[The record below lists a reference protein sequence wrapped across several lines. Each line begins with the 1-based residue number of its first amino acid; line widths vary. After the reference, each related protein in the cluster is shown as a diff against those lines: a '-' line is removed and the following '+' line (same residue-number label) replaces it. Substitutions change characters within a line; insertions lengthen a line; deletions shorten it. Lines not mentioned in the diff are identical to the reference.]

1 MSIFIFALKEN
12 LRHRISLLM
21 ILVFPLVLLFIPS
34 MDGMLPM
41 GFGLFGL
48 LNFYSAFLM
57 SRPIAEDRMNKVMVR
72 IAASPVSH
80 FYYLVSHLAAAAL
93 LLSIQCLVFVI
104 ASAIFFGF
112 SMVNYFVLFLLYC
125 SYSVMG
131 ISFALAWNMMFL
143 SYTTSFA
150 LFSGVGSIM
159 CLISGLSFP
168 LRLLPIAMQRTVRVL
183 PTYWLA
189 HGLGALGDSSP
200 SGLLLSVVILWT
212 FTGIFLLVGSKRRL

>member
-12 LRHRISLLM
+12 LRQRLALLM

-41 GFGLFGL
+41 SFGLFGL
-48 LNFYSAFLM
+48 LNLYCAFLM
-57 SRPIAEDRMNKVMVR
+57 SRPIAEDRMRKVVVR

-80 FYYLVSHLAAAAL
+80 FYYLVSHLAAASL
-93 LLSIQCLVFVI
+93 LLSIQCLVFII
-104 ASAIFFGF
+104 ASALFYGF
-112 SMVNYFVLFLLYC
+112 SLVNYFVLFLLYC

-131 ISFALAWNMMFL
+131 LSFALAWNTMFR
-143 SYTTSFA
+143 SYNTSFA

-159 CLISGLSFP
+159 CLVSGLSFP
-168 LRLLPIAMQRTVRVL
+168 LSLLPMTVQQSIRVL

-189 HGLGALGDSSP
+189 HGLAALGASSP
-200 SGLLLSVVILWT
+200 SSLLLSLVILWT
-212 FTGIFLLVGSKRRL
+212 FTGIFLLLGSKRRL